1 MKLAPVI
8 TLDSRRPKIVGEVD
22 DRSDRREEGIGAT
35 LDNQADSLAVFN
47 EPRHGFAHERRM
59 VHRADQDLAIRLEQA
74 VQFALHE
81 RPPDRK
87 IRPLEGQMLD
97 VKN

>member
-1 MKLAPVI
+1 MI
-8 TLDSRRPKIVGEVD
+8 
-22 DRSDRREEGIGAT
+22 
-35 LDNQADSLAVFN
+35 
-47 EPRHGFAHERRM
+47 
-59 VHRADQDLAIRLEQA
+59 HRADQDFAIRLEQA